1 MEKIINTYEATAADG
16 SSVTVYEVQ
25 ELDNSGTMATPNQ
38 KEPGI
43 KRLELSD
50 GRQLTL
56 VGERQ
61 VKVDGTDDV
70 FLLDRPYAL

>member
-16 SSVTVYEVQ
+16 STVTVYEVQ
-25 ELDNSGTMATPNQ
+25 ESDNAGTIENPNQ
-38 KEPGI
+38 KSPGI

-50 GRQLTL
+50 GRLLTL

-70 FLLDRPYAL
+70 FLLDRPYAP